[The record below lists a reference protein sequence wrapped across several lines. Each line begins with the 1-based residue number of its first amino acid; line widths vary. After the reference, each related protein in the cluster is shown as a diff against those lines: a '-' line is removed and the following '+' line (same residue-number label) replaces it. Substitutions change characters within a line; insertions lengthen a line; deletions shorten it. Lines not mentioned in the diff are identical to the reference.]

1 MANMQL
7 LENKMREK
15 NITVAE
21 MSKCLNIN
29 ESTWYR
35 KRKKSQSF
43 SIGEAEKICRILDLS
58 NDEATAIFFASKLA

>member
-7 LENKMREK
+7 LENKMHEK

-35 KRKKSQSF
+35 KKKRSQSF
-43 SIGEAEKICRILDLS
+43 SIGEAEKICQLLCLS
-58 NDEATAIFFASKLA
+58 NDEAASIFF